1 MKQAALSICFPT
13 AAEQRVL
20 HQMLLLH
27 PLKIQIVAEETEQ
40 TNSLKHH
47 AELSQWVFRHAALVA
62 AQGTNTAVLYYL
74 LHTTDYSAPV
84 LNALL
89 VALCHSLFTPLT
101 RTRQNSLVL
110 SWPSFQFATVQ
121 SQIPW
126 GLLKNWKFETG
137 LRQDKTVFFSVVF
150 TPLTHTRQD
159 SLDLS
164 MSADW
169 TSYQCTAHKKTHMQF
184 NGHWLASTVIKS
196 SQMKPLRTA
205 GGCVFTNP
213 VTLSLWSSTQ
223 ALAKTVT

>member
-121 SQIPW
+121 SQILAYW
-126 GLLKNWKFETG
+126 GLLTIYRYRLSFVSNFDMMVVWRMVYCTVCCMWNGSPQNIVG
-137 LRQDKTVFFSVVF
+137 LGSLKGLIRPWGPTRPWLGP
-150 TPLTHTRQD
+150 PL
-159 SLDLS
+159 
-164 MSADW
+164 
-169 TSYQCTAHKKTHMQF
+169 
-184 NGHWLASTVIKS
+184 V
-196 SQMKPLRTA
+196 
-205 GGCVFTNP
+205 
-213 VTLSLWSSTQ
+213 
-223 ALAKTVT
+223 